1 MLITLIGKNS
11 INKLILPR
19 EVIGNYWLYDKNY
32 EQPRRLIN
40 IESVNNT
47 WQIRTNN
54 RCRIINNKNIVLEE
68 NSIKFIRDGKEI
80 LDRIILKD

>member
-32 EQPRRLIN
+32 
-40 IESVNNT
+40 
-47 WQIRTNN
+47 
-54 RCRIINNKNIVLEE
+54 
-68 NSIKFIRDGKEI
+68 
-80 LDRIILKD
+80 